1 MNEAAKERENASNAE
16 QFKASCRALIGQVS
30 KEVVMK
36 ANKILE
42 QDSPADFVKLVE
54 TFVALLRAK
63 PRSKPVDVELF
74 FADHSKLISKMARVE
89 TTQCSME
96 LIKDSFET
104 LNAIRQGFGVGSTP
118 DLSPFQC
125 FLDWSKNYCQA
136 SEIDLKI
143 VTLEQEVAQLSLDL
157 ERAEVAVQSYD
168 RMEQDANQFNFRSYF
183 ELAINTCNNNLDVL
197 GAIVDTDFA
206 QAESYQRELKS
217 FEDMYFKEYMSI
229 AQGQ

>member
-1 MNEAAKERENASNAE
+1 MIEAAKEKENAGNAE
-16 QFKASCRALIGQVS
+16 QFKASCRALTGQVT
-30 KEVVMK
+30 KEVVAK
-36 ANKILE
+36 CNKILE
-42 QDSPADFVKLVE
+42 QDSPADLVKLVE

-63 PRSKPVDVELF
+63 PKSKPVDVELF
-74 FADHSKLISKMARVE
+74 FADHSKLVSKMARVE

-96 LIKDSFET
+96 LIKDSMEV
-104 LNAIRQGFGVGSTP
+104 LNTIRSAFGADNIELQTFS
-118 DLSPFQC
+118 C
-125 FLDWSKNYCQA
+125 FLEWSKNYCQA

-143 VTLEQEVAQLSLDL
+143 VTLEKEVAQLSLDL

-168 RMEQDANQFNFRSYF
+168 RMEQDARQFNFRAYF
-183 ELAINTCNNNLDVL
+183 DLAMQSLSNNNNVL
-197 GAIVDTDFA
+197 SSIVDTDFA